1 MATPPAAALR
11 RQLSN
16 DGKAVLLR
24 ALSHEGNDGKNGN
37 EGKDRTEGKEG
48 WSGDSSPTT
57 AGPATVAPRKDL
69 NLAAMKTK
77 AAAVAGGGGGGRR
90 AAGGRR
96 LVLGCDDCPFQAEAE
111 YLYNDLLQPGFMRGV
126 VRRLL
131 TDTFAQW
138 GRMQHGMVREP
149 YGMGRLPRDD
159 AAPGDDALWY
169 RCLPDGSPVRTNL
182 LCDAVV
188 TWTDV
193 SGERRALWGLS
204 CATGGRKGGV
214 LCRMVACALL

>member
-1 MATPPAAALR
+1 MATPPAASLR

-24 ALSHEGNDGKNGN
+24 ALSEEGEGDDGKNGN
-37 EGKDRTEGKEG
+37 EGKDRTEGKDEDG
-48 WSGDSSPTT
+48 RSGDSSLTT
-57 AGPATVAPRKDL
+57 AGPASVAPRKDL
-69 NLAAMKTK
+69 KLAAMKTE
-77 AAAVAGGGGGGRR
+77 AAAVAGGGGGGGRR

-111 YLYNDLLQPGFMRGV
+111 YLYNELLQPGFMRGV

-149 YGMGRLPRDD
+149 YGMGLLPRDD

-169 RCLPDGSPVRTNL
+169 RCLRDDAPVRTNL

-193 SGERRALWGLS
+193 SGESRF
-204 CATGGRKGGV
+204 CGV
-214 LCRMVACALL
+214 SPVLRVVYVL